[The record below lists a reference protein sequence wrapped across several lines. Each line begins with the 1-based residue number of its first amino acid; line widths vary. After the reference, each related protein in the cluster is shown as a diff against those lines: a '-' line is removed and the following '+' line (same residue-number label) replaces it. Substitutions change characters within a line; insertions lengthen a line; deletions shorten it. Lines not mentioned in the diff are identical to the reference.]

1 MSRRT
6 GRIAA
11 AALAVLAVVSLPA
24 CGADSSSPSGQETFV
39 SPTPST
45 PTPSDPTSDPT
56 SAPSSGTPT
65 GGASSRPPSAS
76 PAEGPAAAVSDLAK
90 RLGVDPGDVSVVSAE
105 EVTWSDASIGC
116 PKPGMMYAQV
126 LTEGSRIVLEADGKR
141 YEYHAAT
148 GKAPFYCEHPKRP
161 VR

>member
-1 MSRRT
+1 M
-6 GRIAA
+6 
-11 AALAVLAVVSLPA
+11 
-24 CGADSSSPSGQETFV
+24 

-45 PTPSDPTSDPT
+45 PTPSDPTS
-56 SAPSSGTPT
+56 GTPT
-65 GGASSRPPSAS
+65 GGPSSRRTSAS

-90 RLGVDPGDVSVVSAE
+90 RLGVDPAEVSVVSAE

-116 PKPGMMYAQV
+116 PKRGMMYAQV

-141 YEYHAAT
+141 YEYHAAA
-148 GKAPFYCEHPKRP
+148 GKAPFYCEHPKPP

>member
-11 AALAVLAVVSLPA
+11 AALAAVAVVAVPG
-24 CGADSSSPSGQETFV
+24 CGADSSSPSGQETSV

-45 PTPSDPTSDPT
+45 PIPSDPTSDPT
-56 SAPSSGTPT
+56 SGTPT
-65 GGASSRPPSAS
+65 GGPSSGRTSGS
-76 PAEGPAAAVSDLAK
+76 PAEGPAAAVSDLAR

-126 LTEGSRIVLEADGKR
+126 LTEGSRIVLQADGKR
-141 YEYHAAT
+141 YEYHAAA
-148 GKAPFYCEHPKRP
+148 GKAPFYCEHPKPP